1 MTDSENDKHAVR
13 AFGPVVDAAW
23 LAAHLD
29 KSDVRVVDVRPP
41 DAYALGHI
49 PGAVNI
55 DLYKL
60 KLGTSDAD
68 AITAFDQQ
76 MRDALGA
83 IGLSAGDRVVFYED
97 FSGTSAARGVWV
109 WDYLGLG
116 ESAMLDGGVRA
127 WGAQGGAITTADYPA
142 EPTTLKLQPDLSTL
156 ATAEQIMASIEGES
170 EPLQIIDTR
179 NDMEHMAG
187 TIPGSV
193 HLEWIHHL
201 NPDGTFRPVEE
212 LAELYRNAGLTPERE
227 TVTYCASGY
236 RAAHTYVVL
245 KLLGFPNVR
254 NYAPSWKEWGAR
266 GDLPVVR
273 PETEERRER

>member
-1 MTDSENDKHAVR
+1 MTESEHDQQAAR
-13 AFGPVVDAAW
+13 AFGPVVDATW
-23 LAAHLD
+23 LAAHMD
-29 KSDVRVVDVRPP
+29 KPDVRVVDVRPP

-49 PGAVNI
+49 PGAANI

-60 KLGTSDAD
+60 KLGSSDAE

-76 MRDALGA
+76 MRDAFGA

-116 ESAMLDGGVRA
+116 ESAMLDGGLRA
-127 WGAQGGAITTADYPA
+127 WGAVGGEITTATVMPEPA
-142 EPTTLKLQPDLSTL
+142 TLKVQPDLSTL
-156 ATAEQIMASIEGES
+156 ATAEQIKASIEGEAG
-170 EPLQIIDTR
+170 PIQIVDTR

-193 HLEWIHHL
+193 HLEWVHHL
-201 NPDGTFRPVEE
+201 NPDGTFRPMDE
-212 LAELYRNAGLTPERE
+212 LAEMYRKAGLVPERS

-245 KLLGFPNVR
+245 TLLGFPNVR

-266 GDLPVVR
+266 GDLPVVL
-273 PETEERRER
+273 PEIDERQER